1 MPNDRIQSNES
12 PRVIA
17 HRRFLANLNADIERP
32 VIIPLET
39 LYTVPA
45 TIPVVGDRIVMSY
58 PVPSNKDLFISA
70 LTGFIELTP
79 VAAPGTVDDPTV
91 ALLDNTLINV
101 YNDND
106 KEYLS
111 TDPITMSQ
119 IVGGHRRIKPV
130 FKFPGLWRV
139 PASDSVIV
147 EFTMLPGW
155 LVALR
160 ENDVR
165 RLGVALIGIIM
176 RQEELIAYGRIAP
189 KLNGAAKGA

>member
-1 MPNDRIQSNES
+1 
-12 PRVIA
+12 
-17 HRRFLANLNADIERP
+17 
-32 VIIPLET
+32 
-39 LYTVPA
+39 
-45 TIPVVGDRIVMSY
+45 
-58 PVPSNKDLFISA
+58 
-70 LTGFIELTP
+70 
-79 VAAPGTVDDPTV
+79 
-91 ALLDNTLINV
+91 
-101 YNDND
+101 
-106 KEYLS
+106 
-111 TDPITMSQ
+111 
-119 IVGGHRRIKPV
+119 V